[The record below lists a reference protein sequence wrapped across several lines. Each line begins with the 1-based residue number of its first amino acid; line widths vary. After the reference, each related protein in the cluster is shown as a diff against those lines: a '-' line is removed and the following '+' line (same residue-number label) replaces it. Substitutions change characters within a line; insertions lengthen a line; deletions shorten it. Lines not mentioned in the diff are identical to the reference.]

1 MAFKL
6 NLPGNGTGAAPL
18 PAGKSLEN
26 CAFRNRET
34 IDFDAIGWV
43 CGGSCTAEVEQLF
56 SAESNY
62 GCFEVLAT
70 KSFASRISC

>member
-34 IDFDAIGWV
+34 TDFDCHGRELHLAGV
-43 CGGSCTAEVEQLF
+43 PRLFTAHF
-56 SAESNY
+56 FDSY
-62 GCFEVLAT
+62 
-70 KSFASRISC
+70 RP

>member
-34 IDFDAIGWV
+34 TDSIAM
-43 CGGSCTAEVEQLF
+43 GGSCTSLVFHAF
-56 SAESNY
+56 SRRTFSTVTARD
-62 GCFEVLAT
+62 A
-70 KSFASRISC
+70 AIA